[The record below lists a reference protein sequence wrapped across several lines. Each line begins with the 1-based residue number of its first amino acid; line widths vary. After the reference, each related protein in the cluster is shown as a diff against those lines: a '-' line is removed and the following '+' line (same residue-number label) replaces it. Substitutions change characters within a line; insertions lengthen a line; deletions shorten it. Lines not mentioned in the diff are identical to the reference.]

1 MTTKEDIMSETP
13 RGFDD
18 LKPAE
23 LYRSALEDFALP
35 VEEADKGKKK
45 VLLAA
50 FLEGGVT
57 WDDYVSQHP
66 EVAPVVEVV
75 EEPVYVPSAAN
86 QVQDT
91 TLAPENKWDEP
102 VEAVAVV
109 EAPRIVVKEAIP
121 VTSPDQYLIKM
132 TRDNPLFE
140 IRGHKFSRSHPY
152 ALVDA
157 TDADYIL
164 TNEDGFRQATPSELR
179 EFYG

>member
-1 MTTKEDIMSETP
+1 MSETP
-13 RGFDD
+13 KGFDD

-35 VEEADKGKKK
+35 VEEEDKGKKK

-57 WDDYVSQHP
+57 WDDYVAQHP
-66 EVAPVVEVV
+66 EIAPVV

-91 TLAPENKWDEP
+91 TLHPENKWAEP

-109 EAPRIVVKEAIP
+109 EAPRVVVKEAIP
-121 VTSPDQYLIKM
+121 VTSQDNYLIKM
-132 TRDNPLFE
+132 TRENPLFE
-140 IRGHKFSRSHPY
+140 VRGHKFTRSHPY
-152 ALVDA
+152 ALVNA
-157 TDADYIL
+157 ADADYIL
-164 TNEDGFRQATPSELR
+164 TNEEGFRQATPSELR